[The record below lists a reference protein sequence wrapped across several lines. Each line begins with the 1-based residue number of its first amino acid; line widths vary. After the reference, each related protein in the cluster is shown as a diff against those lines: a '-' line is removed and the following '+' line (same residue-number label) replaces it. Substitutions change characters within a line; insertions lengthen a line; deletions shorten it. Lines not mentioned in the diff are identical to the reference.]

1 MEANKVYDMIIVGG
15 GPAGYSAALYAAR
28 ANLNTIILEKYMDG
42 GQMALTHQID
52 NYPGFQNGI
61 DGFQLALQFK
71 QQAQRFNA
79 KTQYANVTKLHLEDK
94 IKVVESD
101 VGNFYGRSVLI
112 ATGASA
118 RKLNLKDEEL
128 LVGRGVAYCAA
139 CDGMFYKDKVVVVI
153 GGGNSAVSDALLL
166 SRIAKKVY
174 LVHRRNELRATKI
187 YDQALQ
193 NANNIELIFNHEA
206 KEILYDDVVNGLMI
220 EDVNSKQERKL
231 DCDGIFIS
239 IGRIPASELVKDVLP
254 LDKQGYIIADESC
267 RTNIDGVYAIGDVR
281 TKLVRQIVT
290 ALADGASAALLAEEY
305 LSK

>member
-79 KTQYANVTKLHLEDK
+79 KSQYANVTKLHLEDK

-128 LVGRGVAYCAA
+128 LVGRGIAYCAA

-166 SRIAKKVY
+166 SHIAKKVY

-267 RTNIDGVYAIGDVR
+267 RTSIDGVYAIGDVR
-281 TKLVRQIVT
+281 SKPVRQIVT
-290 ALADGASAALLAEEY
+290 ALSDGATAALLAEEY
-305 LSK
+305 LLK

>member
-153 GGGNSAVSDALLL
+153 GGGISAVSDALLL

-239 IGRIPASELVKDVLP
+239 IGRIPASELVKYVLP

>member
-118 RKLNLKDEEL
+118 RKLNLKDEEQL
-128 LVGRGVAYCAA
+128 IGRGVAYCAA

-267 RTNIDGVYAIGDVR
+267 RTSIDGVYAIGDVR